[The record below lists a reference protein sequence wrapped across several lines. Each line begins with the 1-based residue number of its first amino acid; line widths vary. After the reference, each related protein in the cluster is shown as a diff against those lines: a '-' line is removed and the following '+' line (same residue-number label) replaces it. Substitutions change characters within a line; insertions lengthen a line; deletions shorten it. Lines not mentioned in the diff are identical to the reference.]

1 MGGIVHKS
9 GLIADGIFADLSI
22 VIITL
27 NEEKNLS
34 KLLDVVPKFAEIII
48 VDSGST
54 DKTTSVAKDFGAR
67 VEFRAFDNYASQKN
81 YAMSLSTRRWTLVLD
96 ADEVPDPDLW
106 QAIGQVTSQPA
117 IENLAFELRR
127 QLIFLDRKMRFGR
140 TRDKVVRL
148 FKSHTAAYQ
157 NEIHEKL
164 MVAPDVSLKRLDGV
178 LWHQSYHDLEDYFS
192 KFNRYTS
199 MMATTRWRDARVSPS
214 VLIIAARL
222 PADFF
227 IRYVV
232 KLGFLD
238 GWPGFLWASLSSFY
252 SFVKYAKIK
261 EISDKVSA

>member
-9 GLIADGIFADLSI
+9 GLTTDGIFADLSI

-27 NEEKNLS
+27 NEERNLPS
-34 KLLDVVPKFAEIII
+34 LLATAPRLAELI
-48 VDSGST
+48 VLDSGST
-54 DKTTSVAKDFGAR
+54 DKTTSIAKEFGAR
-67 VEFRAFDNYASQKN
+67 IELRTFDNYASQKN
-81 YAMSLSTRRWTLVLD
+81 YAMSLSTRRWTLLLD
-96 ADEVPDPDLW
+96 ADEVPDYDLW
-106 QAIGQVTSQPA
+106 QSISQVVNEPVSQ
-117 IENLAFELRR
+117 NVAFELNRR
-127 QLIFLDRKMRFGR
+127 LVFLGRKMRFGR

-148 FKSHTAAYQ
+148 FKSHSAAYQ

-164 MVAPDVSLKRLDGV
+164 IVAPDVTVKCLGGV

-199 MMATTRWRDARVSPS
+199 IMATTRWRDAKVTPS

-222 PADFF
+222 PVDFL

-252 SFVKYAKIK
+252 SFVKYAKLK
-261 EISDKVSA
+261 EISDKVST